1 MCVGVTVCTCACACV
16 CHCVLNP
23 LTSYSISQHQPT
35 VAAMATR
42 WAEFY
47 REYQSLQQW
56 IRNLDMDMSNLNP
69 FVSDLSA
76 VKIQL
81 EKMKVGRQEQ
91 LCVDVT

>member
-1 MCVGVTVCTCACACV
+1 MSN
-16 CHCVLNP
+16 CVLNT

-81 EKMKVGRQEQ
+81 DKMKVGLSRRG
-91 LCVDVT
+91 CVCRCDNLFWSLYKF